1 MSMLERSE
9 ALFITPPSGF
19 GAGSMSPDML
29 FTLVMAACLS
39 VDVGL
44 VSVLIR
50 ICNALGVP
58 WVPVIV
64 VAASIGVVLRALR
77 VGSTLRAS
85 AQDLGG

>member
-19 GAGSMSPDML
+19 GAGSMSPDMI
-29 FTLVMAACLS
+29 FTLVMAACLF

-44 VSVLIR
+44 VSVLIK

-64 VAASIGVVLRALR
+64 VAAFGVVLLALR

>member
-1 MSMLERSE
+1 VSMLERSE

-19 GAGSMSPDML
+19 GAGSMSPDMI
-29 FTLVMAACLS
+29 FTLVMAACLF

-44 VSVLIR
+44 VSVLIK
-50 ICNALGVP
+50 ICNTLGVP

-64 VAASIGVVLRALR
+64 VAAFGVVLLALR

>member
-19 GAGSMSPDML
+19 GAGSMSPDMI
-29 FTLVMAACLS
+29 FTLVMAACLF

-44 VSVLIR
+44 VSVLIK

-58 WVPVIV
+58 SVPVIV
-64 VAASIGVVLRALR
+64 VAAFGVVLLALR
-77 VGSTLRAS
+77 VGSTLRAA